1 MTDATTPQPDPALPH
16 APELVIT
23 CRGMTYTVDSVD
35 APIIIGRELPA
46 QIKIDDQRMS
56 STHLIVDAR
65 GGRWIAADAQSTN
78 GTFHAGQ
85 IINVV
90 DISDGLTLHLGH
102 PDEGIEV
109 TFRLNAT
116 TGGEGGGVGD
126 GVARAGAAVT
136 VRREE
141 LGQSLRELA
150 ANAGVGLDV
159 VVQLEKG
166 ISWPHE
172 SAHAPLEE
180 ALKWPRGTLASIRD
194 GGVDPVEYDTSTES
208 LSNTV
213 RAALV
218 VDAVQVQLGR
228 AKQRIAAL
236 PAVGAP
242 EFSVAAVELLTELEQ
257 LGVVAEES
265 ARASKGVL
273 TGVVLSGVRRT
284 YNTLMVLVATAPNA
298 TLRQRL
304 HAARYQ
310 SELTVEEFAD
320 AAEVDVET
328 VVAAEAGRPIDPGL
342 TVKLAVAVE
351 AITSLQ

>member
-1 MTDATTPQPDPALPH
+1 MTDATTPQPDPALPQ

-23 CRGMTYTVDSVD
+23 CRGMTYTVDSID
-35 APIIIGRELPA
+35 APIIVGRELPA

-85 IINVV
+85 AINVV

-116 TGGEGGGVGD
+116 TGGEGGGD

-141 LGQSLRELA
+141 LGHSLRELA
-150 ANAGVGLDV
+150 AHTGVGFDV
-159 VVQLEKG
+159 LVQLEKG
-166 ISWPHE
+166 TSWPEE
-172 SAHAPLEE
+172 SAHGPLEE
-180 ALKWPRGTLASIRD
+180 ALKWPQGTLASIRE

-218 VDAVQVQLGR
+218 VDAVQVQLAR

-236 PAVGAP
+236 PVVGSP
-242 EFSVAAVELLTELEQ
+242 EFSAVSAELLAELEQ

-265 ARASKGVL
+265 ARTSKGVL

-284 YNTLMVLVATAPNA
+284 YNALMVLAATAPTA
-298 TLRQRL
+298 SLRQRL

-320 AAEVDVET
+320 AAEVDVDT
-328 VVAAEAGRPIDPGL
+328 VVAAEAGRRIDPGQ